1 MTGND
6 QDEIF
11 HLLRCLIKM
20 ALADAVLHEA
30 ETELLEHLVRS
41 LGPLDADMWERAW
54 FEVQEG
60 MSDQDVLSAVPNNP
74 RLHRF
79 ILREMVTLA
88 LADGEIAPG
97 EHDLLA
103 RAARTFSIE
112 TELDRFVDWAYR
124 AHAITEEG
132 ERLLEPE
139 AD

>member
-6 QDEIF
+6 QDEVY

-20 ALADAVLHEA
+20 ALADSILHEA

-54 FEVQEG
+54 FDVQGG
-60 MSDQDVLSAVPNNP
+60 MSDDDVLAAVPNNP

-88 LADGEIAPG
+88 MADSEVAAS

-103 RAARTFSIE
+103 LAASRFGLKA
-112 TELDRFVDWAYR
+112 ELDRFVDWAFR
-124 AHAITEEG
+124 AQAVSEEG

-139 AD
+139 AE